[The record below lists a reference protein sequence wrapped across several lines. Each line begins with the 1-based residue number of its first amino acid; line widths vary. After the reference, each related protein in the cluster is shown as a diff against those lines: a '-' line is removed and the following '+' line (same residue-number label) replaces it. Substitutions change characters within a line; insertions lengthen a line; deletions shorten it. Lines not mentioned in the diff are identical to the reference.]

1 MNLRVYISG
10 AFVGSRDW
18 KAASQRYELL
28 GSMLKDAGFVV
39 YLPHAHTNPVLNAEL
54 SADVVFLRD
63 REEMQ
68 RSDVLLALLDEPSHG
83 VGAEISMALCSGM
96 TVLGA
101 CSCDRKVSRFIQGM
115 LETSS
120 NGIYFEYQDLREV
133 VQKATEV
140 ASQKALIGN

>member
-1 MNLRVYISG
+1 MNLKIYISG

-18 KAASQRYELL
+18 EAASRRYELL
-28 GSMLKDAGFVV
+28 GSMLEEAGFAV
-39 YLPHAHTNPVLNAEL
+39 YLPHAHTDPILNAGL
-54 SADVVFLRD
+54 TANVVFTRD

-101 CSCDRKVSRFIQGM
+101 CSRDRKVSRFIQGM

-120 NGIYFEYQDLREV
+120 NGIYFEYEDLREV

-140 ASQKALIGN
+140 TTLKGSAM

>member
-1 MNLRVYISG
+1 MTLRVYISG

-18 KAASQRYELL
+18 EAASRRYELL
-28 GSMLKDAGFVV
+28 GSMLKDAGFTV
-39 YLPHAHTNPVLNAEL
+39 YLPHAHTDPVLNADL
-54 SADVVFLRD
+54 GADVVFLRD
-63 REEMQ
+63 QEEMQ

-83 VGAEISMALCSGM
+83 VGAEISMALCNGI

-101 CSCDRKVSRFIQGM
+101 CSRERRVSRFIQGM

-120 NGIYFEYQDLREV
+120 NGDYFEYQDLREI

-140 ASQKALIGN
+140 TRQKALI